1 MSVATLHNDDSK
13 FLLSFTFTRKARTH
27 LYYRISQINR
37 CAMYLNNFQLHI
49 SRLTNDERTT
59 WLLVHDRPSDFGVVQ
74 HNKPSVA
81 VVVQHFHFF
90 VQFPMN
96 IKQRMIAFIR
106 KGKRKSSYIFLQQ
119 IYVWHFHKRTWS
131 IATRMDHVN
140 GIHAVFLL
148 VSRNPAI
155 ISTICTFIYLC
166 IRLLEW

>member
-74 HNKPSVA
+74 HNKPSVV
-81 VVVQHFHFF
+81 VVVQHFHFLYN
-90 VQFPMN
+90 VPWKLN
-96 IKQRMIAFIR
+96 
-106 KGKRKSSYIFLQQ
+106 KGWLLSSERANENPLTF
-119 IYVWHFHKRTWS
+119 FS
-131 IATRMDHVN
+131 
-140 GIHAVFLL
+140 
-148 VSRNPAI
+148 SRYYMFD
-155 ISTICTFIYLC
+155 ISTNEREALPHGSCQWNTRSIFA
-166 IRLLEW
+166 RFP